1 MGKRRKPVEPVIQR
15 EACSIAE
22 FCAAHGISRAS
33 YYNIKRAGLGPR
45 EIRVGRSVRIST
57 GAAAEW
63 REKLEAAS
71 ANAVR

>member
-1 MGKRRKPVEPVIQR
+1 MGERRNSVEPVIRR
-15 EACSIAE
+15 EARSIAE

-45 EIRVGRSVRIST
+45 EMRVGRSVRIST

-63 REKLEAAS
+63 REKLESAS
-71 ANAVR
+71 ANAVQ